1 MSLHPEPIGPVP
13 EETAQVAHAAFP
25 RGNVYIQ
32 MRDVLGPIYDDASFA
47 PLFASRGR
55 PAVAPWR
62 LALVTVMQFAEGLPD
77 RQAAEAVR
85 ARIDWKYALGLEL
98 TDPGFDF
105 SVLSEFRTRLVQ
117 GAAEHL
123 LLDALLTA
131 CQERGYLKAR
141 GRQRTDSTH
150 VLGAL
155 RMLNRLEHLAETLR
169 AALNAAAVVAPD
181 WLREHTPPEWFAR
194 YGRRI
199 EEYRL
204 PKGKAARQ
212 EYAEMVGRDG
222 LYLLTLI
229 FTPEAPP
236 QVRQLP
242 AVDLLRRIWIQ
253 QYVIEDDQL
262 RLRAPTEMPRASEQL
277 ESPYEPEVRYAS
289 KGGTHWTGYK
299 VHLTETCDDERPH
312 LLTQVAT
319 TVAPATDLG
328 QLPVIQADLDRVGL
342 LPAQQLVDAGYV
354 HGRSL
359 VTSSRGYEIDL
370 VGPIAE
376 DRQWQAKEG
385 TGFDVARFQI
395 DWEAQRVTC
404 PRGRASLRWYET
416 QTARERTM
424 IHVDFAAADCTPC
437 PARSLCTRAKT
448 LPRSL
453 TLQPRAQH
461 EAIQAARQNQ
471 TTTAF
476 VKQYARRAGIEGTV
490 SQGVRR
496 FGLRRARYRGLAK
509 THLQHVA
516 TAAAINVHRL
526 TDWLNEASRAPT
538 RTSHFAALAAAA

>member
-1 MSLHPEPIGPVP
+1 
-13 EETAQVAHAAFP
+13 
-25 RGNVYIQ
+25 
-32 MRDVLGPIYDDASFA
+32 
-47 PLFASRGR
+47 
-55 PAVAPWR
+55 
-62 LALVTVMQFAEGLPD
+62 
-77 RQAAEAVR
+77 
-85 ARIDWKYALGLEL
+85 
-98 TDPGFDF
+98 
-105 SVLSEFRTRLVQ
+105 
-117 GAAEHL
+117 
-123 LLDALLTA
+123 
-131 CQERGYLKAR
+131 
-141 GRQRTDSTH
+141 
-150 VLGAL
+150 
-155 RMLNRLEHLAETLR
+155 MLNRLEHLAETLR
-169 AALNAAAVVAPD
+169 AALNTVAVVAPD

-262 RLRAPTEMPRASEQL
+262 RLRAPTDMPSASTQL
-277 ESPYEPEVRYAS
+277 ESPYEPEARYAS

-319 TVAPATDLG
+319 TIAPATDLG
-328 QLPVIQADLDRVGL
+328 QLPTIQAELDRVGL

-359 VTSSRGYEIDL
+359 VTSSRDYAIDL

-376 DRQWQAKEG
+376 DRQWQARER
-385 TGFDVARFQI
+385 TGFDIAQFQI
-395 DWEAQRVTC
+395 DWDAQRVTC

-416 QTARERTM
+416 HTARGRTM
-424 IHVDFAAADCTPC
+424 LHVDFAAADCTPC
-437 PARSLCTRAKT
+437 PARALCTRAKR

-461 EAIQAARQNQ
+461 EAIQAARQSQ
-471 TTTAF
+471 TTAVF
-476 VKQYARRAGIEGTV
+476 AKQYARRAGIEGTV

-509 THLQHVA
+509 THLQHMA

-526 TDWLNEASRAPT
+526 TDWLNEAPRAPT